1 MKSAESGQNPSR
13 TPLVEDYLSRREQRM
28 NALSRLKKV
37 ADDRRFERTQSILSQ
52 EGESL
57 LKTVFRVFYLSAC
70 VLFDGLVLTE
80 IIVIF
85 DRTAFAWLIF
95 IIALVVVV
103 FFQRNLYDTW
113 FSVDISQR
121 ND

>member
-1 MKSAESGQNPSR
+1 M
-13 TPLVEDYLSRREQRM
+13 EDYLSRREQRM